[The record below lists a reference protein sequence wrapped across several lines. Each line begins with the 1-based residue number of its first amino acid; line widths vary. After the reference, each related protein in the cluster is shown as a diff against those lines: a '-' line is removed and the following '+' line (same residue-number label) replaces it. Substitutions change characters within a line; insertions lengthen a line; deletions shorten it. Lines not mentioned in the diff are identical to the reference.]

1 MTMSEEAKTEIEFA
15 GVKFRGG
22 KVFVII
28 AALSTLGG
36 GLYAGFEFYKDY
48 MNMRDKIESYVAPDL
63 SSFQEQISVMRKE
76 VETMR
81 VLVAD
86 AQEIARDIRTD
97 LREEIGDQSDQIAAI
112 DIRSRNA
119 DREVR
124 ESIRLNEK
132 DIRSLIN
139 STDKRWDDKLSRVDA
154 QINSLE
160 QKLDKKVM
168 KALENP
174 LSNMAITK

>member
-97 LREEIGDQSDQIAAI
+97 LRQEIGDQSDQIADI

-124 ESIRLNEK
+124 ESIRMNEK

-160 QKLDKKVM
+160 EKLDKKVM